1 MENFIY
7 KLKYNNREEAIADF
21 LEKGVYV
28 QQTNEQGEL
37 MNVNSEDTIAV
48 VTDIQ
53 IVLEEATFDE
63 EGNILTDM
71 ILEEGFHA
79 DIMSKKE
86 IDFGDKQIF
95 PNNAKHTFAG
105 Y

>member
-7 KLKYNNREEAIADF
+7 KLKYETKEQANADF

-37 MNVNSEDTIAV
+37 INVNSENTIAV
-48 VTDIQ
+48 VTDIE
-53 IVLEEATFDE
+53 IVLQEATFNE
-63 EGNILTDM
+63 QGEVITEM
-71 ILEEGFHA
+71 VIEEGFHV
-79 DIMSKKE
+79 DVMSKKE
-86 IDFGDKQIF
+86 INFGDKQIF
-95 PNNAKHTFAG
+95 PKNAKHTFAG

>member
-21 LEKGVYV
+21 LAKGVYV
-28 QQTNEQGEL
+28 QQTNEEGEL
-37 MNVNSEDTIAV
+37 INVNSEDTIAV

-53 IVLEEATFDE
+53 IVLEEATFNE
-63 EGNILTDM
+63 EGYIVTDM
-71 ILEEGFHA
+71 VVEKGFHV

-86 IDFGDKQIF
+86 ISFGDKQIF
-95 PNNAKHTFAG
+95 PKNAKHTFAG
-105 Y
+105 F

>member
-7 KLKYNNREEAIADF
+7 KLKYETKEEAIADF

-28 QQTNEQGEL
+28 QQTNEEGEL
-37 MNVNSEDTIAV
+37 INLNSEDTIAV

-53 IVLEEATFDE
+53 IVLQEAIFNE
-63 EGNILTDM
+63 EGDVITDVVV
-71 ILEEGFHA
+71 EEGYHV
-79 DIMSKKE
+79 DVMSKTE

-95 PNNAKHTFAG
+95 PKNAKHTFAG

>member
-7 KLKYNNREEAIADF
+7 KLKYETKEEANADF

-37 MNVNSEDTIAV
+37 INVNSENTIAV
-48 VTDIQ
+48 VTDIEIVLQ
-53 IVLEEATFDE
+53 EATYNEQGDVVSDMVLEEGYHVD
-63 EGNILTDM
+63 L
-71 ILEEGFHA
+71 
-79 DIMSKKE
+79 MSNKE
-86 IDFGDKQIF
+86 INFGDKQIF
-95 PNNAKHTFAG
+95 PKNAKHKFAG